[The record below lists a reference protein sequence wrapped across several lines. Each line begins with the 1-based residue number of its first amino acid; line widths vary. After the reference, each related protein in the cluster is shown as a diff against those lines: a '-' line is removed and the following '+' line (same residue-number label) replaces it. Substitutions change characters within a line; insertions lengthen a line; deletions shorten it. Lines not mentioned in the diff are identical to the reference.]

1 MLEMD
6 HACDLARQRVSSE
19 LDGELS
25 EFDRHLLA
33 RHLERCVECRRFA
46 DDALTL
52 TQVLRTAPLDPYTC
66 GEVGPRRAR
75 RFGRARQIAPVAAA
89 ILVVST
95 AATTLV
101 TGGRREQPRL
111 MPITAHRPIATKAGF
126 VADRVKLPIGQRSAG
141 DDF

>member
-1 MLEMD
+1 MLDID

-25 EFDRHLLA
+25 EFDRRLLA
-33 RHLERCVECRRFA
+33 RHLDRCAACRRFA
-46 DDALTL
+46 EDAAGV
-52 TQVLRTAPLDPYTC
+52 TQALRTAPLDPYTC
-66 GEVGPRRAR
+66 GSVGPRRAR
-75 RFGRARQIAPVAAA
+75 RFARTRQIAPVAAA

-101 TGGRREQPRL
+101 SGGRREEPRL
-111 MPITAHRPIATKAGF
+111 VPLTAHRPIASRTGF
-126 VADRVKLPIGQRSAG
+126 VAERVKLPLGQRSAG